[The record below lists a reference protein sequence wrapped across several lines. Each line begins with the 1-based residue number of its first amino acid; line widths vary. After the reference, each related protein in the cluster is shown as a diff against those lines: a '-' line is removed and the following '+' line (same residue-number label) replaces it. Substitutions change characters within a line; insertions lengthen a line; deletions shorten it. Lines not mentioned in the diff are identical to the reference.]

1 MRRAGMT
8 AFRCELGDKGQRG
21 GPNRRCAQRN
31 PGWTSIRAPCQ
42 SNCMQTNTFLWR
54 PCAAAL
60 ALTLACAV
68 GSGCAT
74 LWNHDKPITVDESQL
89 NWLEIA
95 YRPGMGKPLVQLSL
109 LGSGNIRLKRGTSP
123 QISNDFSQDVDNVLW
138 DDVNVDQLNVQTSQ
152 MRDVFQALVNRGLMQ
167 EPDKDFLESAKRGV
181 PEARITGMLNNE
193 RVKRLAVEPELIG
206 YIRELLRLFDENK
219 QLPAAKKPEPRIE

>member
-1 MRRAGMT
+1 
-8 AFRCELGDKGQRG
+8 
-21 GPNRRCAQRN
+21 
-31 PGWTSIRAPCQ
+31 
-42 SNCMQTNTFLWR
+42 
-54 PCAAAL
+54 
-60 ALTLACAV
+60 
-68 GSGCAT
+68 
-74 LWNHDKPITVDESQL
+74 
-89 NWLEIA
+89 
-95 YRPGMGKPLVQLSL
+95 
-109 LGSGNIRLKRGTSP
+109 
-123 QISNDFSQDVDNVLW
+123 VLW